1 MFTKM
6 YAKKEARQGN
16 SRQQQPFVLSCLLFT
31 SLRIFFVFNNNSS
44 SSSLELGSL
53 PACLMPTY
61 IACAIKYSLKKA
73 FWYIILSLIHTI
85 VYPIYIHTYKS
96 YLLVF
101 SKNKAVCGLDCGLHG
116 QCLDDACVCSPGW
129 QGPRCNL
136 KACSERCKGQCIN
149 GSCICHHG
157 FNGQH
162 CGIDACG
169 PHCNSHGVCE
179 NLSEEDQRP
188 QYE

>member
-1 MFTKM
+1 M
-6 YAKKEARQGN
+6 G
-16 SRQQQPFVLSCLLFT
+16 
-31 SLRIFFVFNNNSS
+31 
-44 SSSLELGSL
+44 
-53 PACLMPTY
+53 
-61 IACAIKYSLKKA
+61 
-73 FWYIILSLIHTI
+73 
-85 VYPIYIHTYKS
+85 
-96 YLLVF
+96 
-101 SKNKAVCGLDCGLHG
+101 
-116 QCLDDACVCSPGW
+116 DDACVCSPGW

-188 QYE
+188 QYECQCQPGWAGEHCQIPEEMDCEDEMDNDNNGLTDCGDSKCCSHK